1 MKQSLN
7 KTKTM
12 NKETKQIVK
21 DLETFARVTENNYL
35 KNKLKELKQTLKT
48 ETK

>member
-1 MKQSLN
+1 
-7 KTKTM
+7 M

-21 DLETFARVTENNYL
+21 DLETFARVNENNYL
-35 KNKLKELKQTLKT
+35 KNKLKKLKQTLKT

>member
-1 MKQSLN
+1 
-7 KTKTM
+7 M

-21 DLETFARVTENNYL
+21 DLETFSRVNENNYF
-35 KNKLKELKQTLKT
+35 KNKLKELKQILKT